1 MLIRLSLKLK
11 SLSKICERDDSE
23 DTKLI
28 RVAIV
33 IGKMDSGGK
42 KNLVM
47 EYYRH
52 IDRNEVQFDFIC
64 DSDSQAIPYE
74 EIESLGGRVYLIPP
88 YQNILANMYEMR
100 RVCKENEYPIMHAWN
115 STMNL
120 FPMKVAKSIGIPV
133 RISESLS
140 MAHEGDWKTRIKKVL
155 RPMSKWYATHY
166 MACGED
172 CGRWQFGDKLYNEGK
187 VDVFKT
193 VINTQFNEYNPELRE
208 KTRKEFGWEDKIVI
222 GHIGRFTPQKNSVH
236 LIEIFAAVAR
246 KEPKAI
252 LCLIGDGELKED
264 MMAKIK
270 ELHIEDQVN
279 YLGRREDIQ
288 QFYNAMD
295 CFLLPSLYEGLPVVG
310 LEAESCGLPV
320 FFSTEVTREANACEL
335 GHFVGLDKSEDYW
348 AEEILKALRT
358 NMPVRRSHAKEVS
371 CAGFDSASE
380 ARRLQDYYLKAIE
393 ESEK

>member
-1 MLIRLSLKLK
+1 M
-11 SLSKICERDDSE
+11 EGM
-23 DTKLI
+23 TLI

-52 IDRNEVQFDFIC
+52 IDRDKVRFDFIC
-64 DSDSQAIPYE
+64 DSDSQAIPDE
-74 EIESLGGRVYLIPP
+74 EIESLGGRVYRIPP
-88 YQNILANMYEMR
+88 YQNIAANMREMK
-100 RVCKENEYPIMHAWN
+100 RVCKENKYPVMHAWT

-120 FPMKVAKSIGIPV
+120 FPMKVAKSVGIPV

-166 MACGED
+166 MSCGED
-172 CGRWQFGDKLYNEGK
+172 CGRWQFGDKLFDSGK

-193 VINTQFNEYNPELRE
+193 VINTKFNDYNPELRE
-208 KTRKEFGWEDKIVI
+208 ETRKKYGWKDKLVV
-222 GHIGRFTPQKNSVH
+222 GHIGRFTPQKNSAH
-236 LIEIFAAVAR
+236 LIEIFAAVAK
-246 KEPKAI
+246 KEPKAV
-252 LCLIGDGELKED
+252 LCLIGDGELKEN

-270 ELHIEDQVN
+270 ELGIENQVD

-310 LEAESCGLPV
+310 LEAESCGLPM

-335 GHFVGLDKSEDYW
+335 GHFIPLSTSEDEW
-348 AEEILKALRT
+348 ADEMLKAMRE
-358 NMPVRRSHAKEVS
+358 NMPVRRSHAKEVAD
-371 CAGFDSASE
+371 AGFDSASE
-380 ARRLQDYYLKAIE
+380 ALRLQKYYLNALKKWKE
-393 ESEK
+393 RSR

>member
-1 MLIRLSLKLK
+1 M
-11 SLSKICERDDSE
+11 
-23 DTKLI
+23 I

-52 IDRNEVQFDFIC
+52 IDRDKVQFDFIC
-64 DSDSQAIPYE
+64 DSDSQAIPDE
-74 EIESLGGRVYLIPP
+74 EIESLGGRVYRIPP
-88 YQNILANMYEMR
+88 YQNILANMREMKR
-100 RVCKENEYPIMHAWN
+100 ICKENEYLIMHAWN

-120 FPMKVAKSIGIPV
+120 FPMKVAKSVGIPV

-140 MAHEGDWKTRIKKVL
+140 MAHEGDWKTKIKKVL
-155 RPMSKWYATHY
+155 KPMSKWYATHY
-166 MACGED
+166 MSCGED
-172 CGRWQFGDKLYNEGK
+172 CGRWQFGNDLFDTGK

-193 VINTQFNEYNPELRE
+193 VINTKFNEYNPDLRK

-236 LIEIFAAVAR
+236 LIEIFAAVAK
-246 KEPKAI
+246 KEPKAM

-264 MMAKIK
+264 MMAKIE
-270 ELHIEDQVN
+270 ELGIRAQVH

-310 LEAESCGLPV
+310 LEAESCGLPM

-335 GHFVGLDKSEDYW
+335 GHFIGLDKSEEYW
-348 AEEILKALRT
+348 ADEILKAT
-358 NMPVRRSHAKEVS
+358 KENIPVRRSHAKEVAD
-371 CAGFDSASE
+371 AGFDSASE
-380 ARRLQDYYLKAIE
+380 ALRLQEYYFSALKALNNSGE
-393 ESEK
+393 R

>member
-1 MLIRLSLKLK
+1 M
-11 SLSKICERDDSE
+11 
-23 DTKLI
+23 I

-52 IDRNEVQFDFIC
+52 VDRQKVQFDFIC
-64 DSDSQAIPYE
+64 DADSQSIPIE
-74 EIESLGGRVYLIPP
+74 EIESLGGKVYIIPP
-88 YQNILANMYEMR
+88 YQKIFANMKEMR
-100 RVCKENEYPIMHAWN
+100 RICKENKYRVMHAWN

-120 FPMKVAKSIGIPV
+120 FPMKAAKSAGIPV

-140 MAHEGDWKTRIKKVL
+140 MAHKGDKKTILKKIL

-166 MACGED
+166 MSCGED
-172 CGRWQFGDKLYNEGK
+172 CGRWQFGNALFDAGK

-193 VINTQFNEYNPELRE
+193 VINTEFNEYNPDIRN
-208 KTRKEFGWEDKIVI
+208 KTRKKFGWEDKIVI
-222 GHIGRFTPQKNSVH
+222 GHIGRFTAQKNSIH
-236 LIEIFAAVAR
+236 LIEIFAAIAK
-246 KEPKAI
+246 KEPKAV
-252 LCLIGDGELKED
+252 LCLIGDGELKKD

-270 ELHIEDQVN
+270 ELEIESRVD

-310 LEAESCGLPV
+310 LEAESCGLPM
-320 FFSTEVTREANACEL
+320 FFSEEVTREANACEL
-335 GHFVGLDKSEDYW
+335 GHFIGLDKSEEYW
-348 AEEILKALRT
+348 ADEILKACRE
-358 NMPVRRSHAKEVS
+358 NMPVRRSHAREVAN
-371 CAGFDSASE
+371 AGFDSASE
-380 ARRLQDYYLKAIE
+380 AVRMQNYYLKAI
-393 ESEK
+393 KDVQGQ

>member
-1 MLIRLSLKLK
+1 MV
-11 SLSKICERDDSE
+11 
-23 DTKLI
+23 

-64 DSDSQAIPYE
+64 DSDSQAIPNE
-74 EIESLGGRVYLIPP
+74 EIKSLGGRVYKIPP
-88 YQNILANMYEMR
+88 YQRIVANMHAMMKI
-100 RVCKENEYPIMHAWN
+100 CKENKYSIMHAWN

-120 FPMKVAKSIGIPV
+120 FPMMVAKRVGIPV

-155 RPMSKWYATHY
+155 RPMSKWFATHY
-166 MACGED
+166 MSCGED
-172 CGRWQFGDKLYNEGK
+172 CGRWQFGDELFDAGK

-193 VINTQFNEYNPELRE
+193 VINTKYNEFNREIRE
-208 KTRKEFGWEDKIVI
+208 KTRKEFGWEDKIVV

-236 LIEIFAAVAR
+236 LIEIFAAVAK
-246 KEPKAI
+246 KEPKAV
-252 LCLIGDGELKED
+252 LCLIGDGELKTN
-264 MMAKIK
+264 MMTRIEELGIK
-270 ELHIEDQVN
+270 DQVN

-310 LEAESCGLPV
+310 LEAESCGLPM

-335 GHFVGLDKSEDYW
+335 GHFIGLDKSEEYW
-348 AEEILKALRT
+348 ADEILRSIKE
-358 NMPVRRSHAKEVS
+358 NMPTRRSHAKEVAD
-371 CAGFDSASE
+371 AGFDSASE
-380 ARRLQDYYLKAIE
+380 ALRLQKYYFRALK
-393 ESEK
+393 K